1 MVLWP
6 DYRRVLAHRP
16 LHGYRKDEQM
26 PFVPRET
33 GIKAGLDE
41 NPCQNLPKDTVSVQI
56 QMATNRAMVCQRQ
69 ARQTI
74 AA

>member
-1 MVLWP
+1 
-6 DYRRVLAHRP
+6 
-16 LHGYRKDEQM
+16 M

-33 GIKAGLDE
+33 GVKPGLDE
-41 NPCQNLPKDTVSVQI
+41 NPWQNLPKDTVSVQI

-69 ARQTI
+69 TRQTI